1 MCGTVRLVCLLLGD
15 FMKSGLLRVAIGCS
29 VLFTAQAAFASGL
42 YLVREDG
49 SEITVYL
56 KSQSPK
62 DATDL
67 LVLIQGSDCN
77 SVAHNALINEQFSQV
92 LPEADVLTVEKYG
105 ITPELSWDRN
115 DERADCPADYIEN
128 DSPERRAA
136 DYIKTINQLKE
147 GGTYERVFL
156 LGGSE
161 GAVVANMI
169 AAKTD
174 FVTASVALNGGGRH
188 FIDDILHN
196 MKSSG
201 MPDEAFKEASEGFQG
216 FAQQVTAS
224 KPFEVNMSGHGYS
237 WWNTMLKLDQLEIL
251 AQVENPVLIVQG
263 GQDQSVSPKAVEEQ
277 IAKLAELSKTNVT
290 YKPYP
295 DMTHSFD
302 GAEGESA
309 VGQVITDIQSWLV
322 QLD

>member
-77 SVAHNALINEQFSQV
+77 SVAHNTLINEQFSQV

-105 ITPELSWDRN
+105 ITPDLTWDRN

-128 DSPERRAA
+128 DSPERRTA

-161 GAVVANMI
+161 GAVVANLI

-224 KPFEVNMSGHGYS
+224 KSFEVNMSGHGYN

-277 IAKLAELSKTNVT
+277 IAKLAELSKTNIT
-290 YKPYP
+290 YKSYP
-295 DMTHSFD
+295 DMTHSFK

-309 VGQVITDIQSWLV
+309 VGQVITDIQSWLA

>member
-1 MCGTVRLVCLLLGD
+1 MH
-15 FMKSGLLRVAIGCS
+15 SSLLRVAIGYS

-49 SEITVYL
+49 SEITIYL

-77 SVAHNALINEQFSQV
+77 SVAHNTLINEQFSQV

-105 ITPELSWDRN
+105 ITSDLSWDRSS
-115 DERADCPADYIEN
+115 DVHPDCPADYIEN
-128 DSPERRAA
+128 DSPERRTA
-136 DYIKTINQLKE
+136 DYIKTISQLKE
-147 GGTYERVFL
+147 GGIYERVFL
-156 LGGSE
+156 VGGSE
-161 GAVVANMI
+161 GAMVANMI

-174 FVTASVALNGGGRH
+174 FVTASIALNGGGRK
-188 FIDDILHN
+188 FLDTILYNIKHTSN
-196 MKSSG
+196 S
-201 MPDEAFKEASEGFQG
+201 KEQEKEDTEGFTS
-216 FAQQVTAS
+216 FAMHVMNS
-224 KPFEVNMSGHGYS
+224 EPFELNMGDHGYA
-237 WWNTMLKLDQLEIL
+237 WWRYMLASDQLEIL
-251 AQVENPVLIVQG
+251 AQVDNPLLIVQG
-263 GQDQSVSPKAVEEQ
+263 GKDINVSPEAVDQQ
-277 IAKLAELSKTNVT
+277 IAKLAELNKTNVT

-309 VGQVITDIQSWLV
+309 VGQVITDIQSWLA

>member
-1 MCGTVRLVCLLLGD
+1 MQ
-15 FMKSGLLRVAIGCS
+15 SSLLRVAIGCS
-29 VLFTAQAAFASGL
+29 VLFTAQAAIASGL

-49 SEITVYL
+49 SEITIYL
-56 KSQSPK
+56 KSQSQK

-77 SVAHNALINEQFSQV
+77 SVAHNTLINEQFSQV

-105 ITPELSWDRN
+105 ITSDLSWDPSS
-115 DERADCPADYIEN
+115 DVHPDCPADYIEN
-128 DSPERRAA
+128 DSPERRTA
-136 DYIKTINQLKE
+136 DYIKTISELKE

-156 LGGSE
+156 VGGSE

-201 MPDEAFKEASEGFQG
+201 MPNEAFKEASAGFKG
-216 FAQQVTAS
+216 FAQEITTS
-224 KPFEVNMSGHGYS
+224 KPFDVNMSGHGYS
-237 WWNTMLKLDQLEIL
+237 WWNAMLKLDQLEIL
-251 AQVENPVLIVQG
+251 AQVENPLLIVQG
-263 GQDQSVSPKAVEEQ
+263 GQDQSVSPEAVDQQ
-277 IAKLAELSKTNVT
+277 IAKLTELSKTNIT
-290 YKPYP
+290 YKSYP
-295 DMTHSFD
+295 DMTHSFE
-302 GAEGESA
+302 GAGGESM
-309 VGQVITDIQSWLV
+309 VEQVITDIKGWLA

>member
-1 MCGTVRLVCLLLGD
+1 
-15 FMKSGLLRVAIGCS
+15 MKSGLLRVAIGCS